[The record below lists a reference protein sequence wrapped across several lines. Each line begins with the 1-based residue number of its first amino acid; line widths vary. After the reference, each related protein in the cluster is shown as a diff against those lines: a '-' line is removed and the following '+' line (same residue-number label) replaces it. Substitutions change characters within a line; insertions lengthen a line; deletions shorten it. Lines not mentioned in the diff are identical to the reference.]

1 MKKKDTTMVW
11 LRVGLCVS
19 LSMSCAQEPARPDS
33 AEPFRLEEPG
43 AADEHEGK
51 TRGSGEPRREF
62 APGELAWVKPD
73 HRVVVHLFEEA
84 DAAKE
89 AHAPCCEDRQ
99 EWNYYANYGIRIID
113 GESFHSMH
121 FPPRKTLGE
130 RAEGKARALLQDKTL
145 GSLQGVYLPEEMAL
159 DDAPT
164 LHLFQC
170 PADGVKRYDL
180 GDIHVS
186 CGGEEIVW
194 PEVTVGSEA
203 GRWLVCE
210 RERLWRTYI
219 FGNGHPGSGNRFTTR
234 QPPDWCQGKL
244 EQAPK
249 KSWDGV
255 VIFADHVEAASRDQ
269 VVPFLTFPN
278 GVQPLLDPFARPG
291 DWVQVPRTG
300 PEIPHMGILLGY
312 YSFTRSK
319 EATLR

>member
-1 MKKKDTTMVW
+1 MIKTLAQIW
-11 LRVGLCVS
+11 LGAIVCTSFLVG
-19 LSMSCAQEPARPDS
+19 CAQESSKPETAKPFDLKEPEIPQLPDP
-33 AEPFRLEEPG
+33 EPI
-43 AADEHEGK
+43 
-51 TRGSGEPRREF
+51 EPRREF
-62 APGELAWVKPD
+62 APGELSWAKPD
-73 HRVVVHLFEEA
+73 HRVVVHFMEEA

-89 AHAPCCEDRQ
+89 AHEPCCDDRK
-99 EWNYYANYGIRIID
+99 EWNHYAHFGIRIID

-121 FPPRKTLGE
+121 FPPKKTLSE
-130 RAEGKARALLQDKTL
+130 RADGKARALLQDKTL
-145 GSLQGVYLPEEMAL
+145 GSFQGVYLPEEMAL

-186 CGGEEIVW
+186 CGGEETVW

-203 GRWLVCE
+203 GHWLVCE
-210 RERLWRTYI
+210 RERLWRTYV
-219 FGNGHPGSGNRFTTR
+219 FGNGHPSAGNRFTTR

-269 VVPFLTFPN
+269 VVPFLTFPS
-278 GVQPLLDPFARPG
+278 GIEPLIDPFAQRG
-291 DWVQVPRTG
+291 DWTQLPRTG
-300 PEIPHMGILLGY
+300 PEIPNMGIILGY

-319 EATLR
+319 EAPAR